1 VVGWSRLNA
10 EMEATLAALNAA
22 SESVRAAC
30 HAGYS
35 APASPDS
42 LYIRGGVLVEV
53 LDRLRQVAFTLGNH
67 AERAATEA
75 AASGCV
81 LETDDG
87 TPASDYAYDARRP
100 LADVAAGIDETT
112 RIASEAHN
120 VLSHPK
126 LTEPPQ

>member
-75 AASGCV
+75 AASGYV

-87 TPASDYAYDARRP
+87 TPASDYIHDMTPGACSPMSLPGSRRP
-100 LADVAAGIDETT
+100 PASPARGTT
-112 RIASEAHN
+112 C
-120 VLSHPK
+120 
-126 LTEPPQ
+126 

>member
-1 VVGWSRLNA
+1 MTSSNA

-22 SESVRAAC
+22 SESIRAAR
-30 HAGYS
+30 HAGHS

-42 LYIRGGVLVEV
+42 LYDGAGVLVEV

-75 AASGCV
+75 AASGYV

-87 TPASDYAYDARRP
+87 TPASDYTYDARR
-100 LADVAAGIDETT
+100 LLDDVAAGIGETT
-112 RIASEAHN
+112 RIASEAQN
-120 VLSHPK
+120 LLSHLK
-126 LTEPPQ
+126 LAEPPQ